1 MFGRILH
8 VLCFVAG
15 LLGEVPLLQEDQ
27 EEPEQWWV
35 FDTLA
40 KKTLVNRLLP
50 GTSLI
55 ALHIHS

>member
-27 EEPEQWWV
+27 EEPEQWWI
-35 FDTLA
+35 FDALA
-40 KKTLVNRLLP
+40 KKSLVNRLLP